1 MKITI
6 DTKEDSPEEIRRVIK
21 MLSSLVGEKEA
32 MGNQDMFSDNSS
44 GQEAGAFNIFSSP
57 DSGSK
62 PEVKAEPKKEEKET
76 VDFDI
81 MGMEEYD

>member
-6 DTKEDSPEEIRRVIK
+6 DTKEDSHEEIKGVIK
-21 MLSSLVGEKEA
+21 MLSSLLGEKEA
-32 MGNQDMFSDNSS
+32 IGNQDMFSDNNS

-57 DSGSK
+57 DSESK
-62 PEVKAEPKKEEKET
+62 PEMKAEPKKEVKET

-81 MGMEEYD
+81 MGMEEYG